1 MRQSL
6 SLPTYF
12 LLVLLFATCT
22 LYFAK
27 KVNIHP
33 SLIISLQDPSFHLP
47 GFQCRSWRSICSCS
61 LCPCSLR
68 PCPCSLCPYPCSL
81 RPCSC
86 SLCSCSCSL
95 QSPLQSS
102 CLPRGAT
109 KGKRLLA
116 FHVHIVN
123 NGLLFLAGK
132 YVTTPR

>member
-1 MRQSL
+1 MGGSFSNRGLSKNSIDVAIFYLVRQFL

-12 LLVLLFATCT
+12 LLVLPFATCT

-33 SLIISLQDPSFHLP
+33 SLIISLQDSSFHSP
-47 GFQCRSWRSICSCS
+47 GLQCPCWRSICSCS

-68 PCPCSLCPYPCSL
+68 PCPCSLRPCPCSL
-81 RPCSC
+81 RPRSCSLRSRSC

-102 CLPRGAT
+102 CLP
-109 KGKRLLA
+109 
-116 FHVHIVN
+116 
-123 NGLLFLAGK
+123 
-132 YVTTPR
+132 